1 MDEFLKIVLTA
12 CIPALTIILGWG
24 INKAASIASSYIDN
38 AFAQNCI
45 NNAAKAVSNA
55 VSYVNQAYVDALKE
69 QNRFDENAQRI
80 AYNEALTAAKMALSK
95 ETVQFIKETFGDL
108 DGYLKPMI
116 EAQVRNQKTYL

>member
-1 MDEFLKIVLTA
+1 MDEFLKIALTA

-38 AFAQNCI
+38 VFAQNCI

-80 AYNEALTAAKMALSK
+80 AYNEALTAAKQALPK
-95 ETVQFIKETFGDL
+95 ETVQFIKDTFGDL
-108 DGYLKPMI
+108 DGYLKPLI
-116 EAQVRNQKTYL
+116 EAQVRSQKTYL